1 MTGVPPLS
9 RPVSARFFFSVF
21 SCFSVWSAFHV
32 SFASLDCYVSN
43 YHFFFL
49 VVVCRSRRKTWHVFL
64 CVCACISKQR
74 TTVALIK
81 EERRTTW
88 FSWSS
93 AIFPFLSLSSK
104 SRRVPPRK
112 FSFFFFSFAST
123 TTMLPQYRLV
133 KAMTFGIN
141 TQGNMADFRSCTDP
155 FIFLPFPSRL
165 RLSLTW
171 HSSDSWQAPR
181 WNTSD
186 PVWLSGIDNL
196 TTRLSLA
203 KFTGTK
209 FEARCMISSIMRL
222 HDYTNENWNS
232 LRPSIITW
240 QLHVTTACR
249 FPRSFLT
256 WSLCTGSK
264 VSARGISGAENNSLK
279 FFLTDLTS
287 VATAPGIFTNW
298 LYHSTLCVPLDK
310 CLAMFFGGQQIFY
323 CLILKRTAKSIPYV
337 WKRATKF
344 RNLHCWEKRSRN
356 MPGWDS
362 SLRVLTSAAWVHLG
376 VRCNCRN
383 KPRLT
388 KHAHNAFS

>member
-1 MTGVPPLS
+1 
-9 RPVSARFFFSVF
+9 
-21 SCFSVWSAFHV
+21 
-32 SFASLDCYVSN
+32 
-43 YHFFFL
+43 
-49 VVVCRSRRKTWHVFL
+49 
-64 CVCACISKQR
+64 
-74 TTVALIK
+74 
-81 EERRTTW
+81 
-88 FSWSS
+88 
-93 AIFPFLSLSSK
+93 
-104 SRRVPPRK
+104 
-112 FSFFFFSFAST
+112 
-123 TTMLPQYRLV
+123 MLPQYRLV

-279 FFLTDLTS
+279 FFLTDLNS

-323 CLILKRTAKSIPYV
+323 CLILKRTAKSVPYV